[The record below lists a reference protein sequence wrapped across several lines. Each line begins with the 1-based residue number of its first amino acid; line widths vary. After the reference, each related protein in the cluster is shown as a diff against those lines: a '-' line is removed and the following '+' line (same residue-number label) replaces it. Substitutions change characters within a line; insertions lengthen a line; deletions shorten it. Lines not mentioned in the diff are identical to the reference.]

1 MEFSVGDKVVH
12 PHHGPG
18 RIAGVERRE
27 LMDVA
32 KRYYVIE
39 MPDRALTVH
48 VPVRSAGETGMRPAM
63 PRSRLLQV
71 LRTLRGRPRRLPAD
85 YRERQEEIWD
95 KLKTRRVMQL
105 ARVVRDLTWHRER
118 AHLTRKDSDYLKQ
131 GQQLLAAEMAL
142 VSGNDISDSINL
154 IDSTLTA
161 AVAGA
166 VK

>member
-1 MEFSVGDKVVH
+1 MEFSVGDNVVH

-18 RIAGVERRE
+18 RIAGVERKV
-27 LMDVA
+27 LLDVE

-39 MPDRALTVH
+39 MPVRALTVH
-48 VPVRSAGETGMRPAM
+48 VPVRKAGEAGMRPAM
-63 PRSRLLQV
+63 PRSRLLQI
-71 LRTLRGRPRRLPAD
+71 LRTLSGSPSHLPRD

-131 GQQLLAAEMAL
+131 RQQLLAAEMAL
-142 VSGNDISDSINL
+142 VSGSDVSESIDL
-154 IDSTLTA
+154 IDSTLA
-161 AVAGA
+161 AALAGA
-166 VK
+166 AE

>member
-12 PHHGPG
+12 LHHGPG

-27 LMDVA
+27 FLDGE

-39 MPDRALTVH
+39 IPDRALTVH
-48 VPVRSAGETGMRPAM
+48 VPVHTADEAGVRPAM
-63 PRSRLLQV
+63 PQSRLLQV
-71 LRTLRGRPRRLPAD
+71 VRTLRGRPHRLPQD
-85 YRERQEEIWD
+85 YRERQVEIWD
-95 KLKTRRVMQL
+95 RLKTRRVMQL
-105 ARVVRDLTWHRER
+105 AKVVRDLTWHRER
-118 AHLTRKDSDYLKQ
+118 AHLTRKDSDYLKE

-142 VSGNDISDSINL
+142 VSGDDISESISL
-154 IDSTLTA
+154 IDSTLSA